1 MNERIKELAE
11 EFAMHTETM
20 TGIVTDY
27 VFDLEELERFAELIV
42 EEYSKD
48 TKALEIALEA
58 LRKIASFKGDNVMIS
73 KEAIYKI
80 ERLNQE

>member
-1 MNERIKELAE
+1 MKERIKELAE

-58 LRKIASFKGDNVMIS
+58 LRKIASFKGDNVMIA

>member
-1 MNERIKELAE
+1 MKEQFLKFRDKAFE
-11 EFAMHTETM
+11 LTEW
-20 TGIVTDY
+20 
-27 VFDLEELERFAELIV
+27 EELNYDNILEKFGELIV

-58 LRKIASFKGDNVMIS
+58 LRKIASFKGDNVMIA

-80 ERLNQE
+80 ERLN

>member
-1 MNERIKELAE
+1 MNKRIKELAE

-58 LRKIASFKGDNVMIS
+58 LRKIASFKGDNVMIA